1 MLVVCFGIFVATAG
15 ALLSFTGG
23 WSLRQSARLIFHVGS
38 IAGATT
44 MLAFVGR
51 PAPRLAACAMGGWL
65 VVLAV
70 VYLGHAIG
78 VRQWGSPM
86 NRAVLIFALRKLPYF
101 ARTHARSSI
110 QACLGIIGVFA
121 AGWAA
126 MRFDLPAGESTRTE
140 IYFFATL
147 ALIGIAAAIWRMA
160 GLTARNDLVF
170 GLIFDGTGPMAG
182 PPPHDPALGSR
193 EAVRVVSPAERR
205 ADVIL
210 FVVDSLRAQSMSA
223 YGYPRAT
230 TPFLDS
236 LVADGARAVPL
247 ALASSPS
254 TETALWSVFSSRR
267 ARHQAVNAPCL
278 HDMLRAA
285 GYTTRFFL
293 SGSHRDWMG
302 LDALYGTAHDGF
314 VDLLVDEQ
322 IVAEAAKLPDA
333 TAQGN
338 FFFFHLMSTHGA
350 SGREP
355 DPVWTPAA
363 NRFAY
368 QVKDIDAAA
377 REHIVNHYDNSV
389 LQADDCIARVLGA
402 LRAKGFLRDA
412 VVIVTAD
419 HGEAL
424 SDRTPIAIG
433 HGKNL
438 FQESIRIPLIVWD
451 SSQTL
456 RAPAALAD
464 QTDIA
469 PTILAMLGME
479 SPGAWQGASIWSKP
493 PRRHAHIERVSHSV
507 GRPPKHKECVIAW
520 LPSGIFKSIR
530 YRMQG
535 REILRRAFCLSTD
548 PDEREDLSERL
559 APEVAAELER
569 IWNEYHAQPALA
581 FSTSWKY
588 LNYKSSPDA
597 TQGDR
602 RLIKAA

>member
-1 MLVVCFGIFVATAG
+1 
-15 ALLSFTGG
+15 
-23 WSLRQSARLIFHVGS
+23 
-38 IAGATT
+38 
-44 MLAFVGR
+44 
-51 PAPRLAACAMGGWL
+51 MGGWL

-101 ARTHARSSI
+101 VRTHARSSI

-126 MRFDLPAGESTRTE
+126 MRFDLPARESARTE